1 MTSVPIIISVE
12 LTSFDLPSAI
22 MLPKKANCKTSY
34 TRHPGL
40 PLPFSSTRRAQAAN
54 KSLLLSANH
63 CHRPATANVSHSLT
77 STASPTTFSTS
88 TPASTATSP
97 PSEHLNVHL
106 DFSTL
111 PISPPPAMDHLTNN
125 GHPMFSECPNALGLN
140 SEFVPVGNSH
150 LRDLVYFP
158 G

>member
-1 MTSVPIIISVE
+1 
-12 LTSFDLPSAI
+12 

-88 TPASTATSP
+88 TPAK
-97 PSEHLNVHL
+97 HLNVHL

-111 PISPPPAMDHLTNN
+111 PIS
-125 GHPMFSECPNALGLN
+125 
-140 SEFVPVGNSH
+140 
-150 LRDLVYFP
+150 LRLQWTT
-158 G
+158 